1 MLVYLSFK
9 NVIKLLTKNK
19 IKIRLIG
26 CLHGIDIESESN
38 MSTTQSQARKLTVA
52 YGKLDED
59 DETSEKLSIS
69 TLGNTYG

>member
-1 MLVYLSFK
+1 MYLSFK
-9 NVIKLLTKNK
+9 NVIKILPKNR
-19 IKIRLIG
+19 IKIGLIG
-26 CLHGIDIESESN
+26 CLHDTDIESKSY
-38 MSTTQSQARKLTVA
+38 MSTTYSQACKLTVA

>member
-1 MLVYLSFK
+1 MYLSFK
-9 NVIKLLTKNK
+9 NVLKILPKNK
-19 IKIRLIG
+19 IKIELIS
-26 CLHGIDIESESN
+26 CLHDTDIESKSY

-52 YGKLDED
+52 YSKLDED